1 MFLSPFIHFFGD
13 SPLGTVPRGLSPK
26 GKWEGGACLG
36 RMEKTPSIIS
46 EWLGK
51 KSKQER
57 IDILTAMGS
66 EFGPTATL
74 PIEGVLEQLAARILT
89 ACAEELGLST
99 VELSGLLHAPRKDA
113 LAGLITVVRGD
124 E

>member
-1 MFLSPFIHFFGD
+1 
-13 SPLGTVPRGLSPK
+13 
-26 GKWEGGACLG
+26 
-36 RMEKTPSIIS
+36 MEKSPSIIS

-89 ACAEELGLST
+89 ACAQELGLST
-99 VELSGLLHAPRKDA
+99 VELSGLLYAPRNDA